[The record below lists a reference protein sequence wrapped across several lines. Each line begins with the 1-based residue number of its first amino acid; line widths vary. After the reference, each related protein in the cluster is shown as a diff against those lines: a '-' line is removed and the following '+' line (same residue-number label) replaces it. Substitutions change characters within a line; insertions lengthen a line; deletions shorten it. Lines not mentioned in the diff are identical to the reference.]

1 MISKHFKALVLILSL
16 SLFIDSTGFAEYK
29 SCTKKYSVL
38 GDGQK
43 EIYSQFDKYDIFHDI
58 ESTEH
63 SGTIISQK
71 YISSQDKKELPESVQ
86 EIAGQEI
93 LDYFNDKKYS
103 IMEYSPKSWQEKD
116 KRYKR
121 SPNIDLKNQSL
132 SPPITTELP
141 FDSKLYLSGRKL
153 IGFTHTSRVYDKEET
168 GKRKNN
174 STFKMDQELQMRVLG
189 SIEERVNVNIDYD
202 DTVGKKD
209 ISLIYKG
216 KRGEVVK
223 EAAFGDISV
232 CMPDTEF
239 TGYKKELFGLKV
251 DTEYK
256 GFDLNVFFSKTKG
269 LSEVKRFTGS
279 TQLERRT
286 IADTAY
292 VKLKYYSLLANSEV
306 RTIKNG
312 SVKVY
317 IDYQKN
323 DPKYNFSYPT
333 GVLLT
338 DINNT
343 AGFNY
348 RGNFVTLV
356 QGQDFIVDYTT
367 GMLGFKT
374 TLAGNYVVAVSYDFS
389 DGTSLPVP
397 AIIKDENNIAGI
409 TTELKTV
416 YDLGNLKIVH
426 DNARGNFL
434 LAIKDLNNA
443 VPAIIDG
450 GIPVPFYPSD
460 ITVDFENGYF
470 KLNNRLH
477 NSLYNTGEH
486 KYNFLIEYQ
495 YTIKILN
502 LRPGIVP
509 RSERVIVDGNT
520 LKNGDDYIIDYDIG
534 ILTIKNDEVIKEN
547 SVMDISYDYSIF
559 GAGNETSLVGT
570 NTRFKVIDNFSV
582 GASILHNFTAK
593 AKELPDIKNTPTSLT
608 ISECDAKITDLDID
622 LLNMRL
628 NGGTEYALSSYN
640 SNSSGKALIDSMDNS
655 VREHM
660 ASMLAENWFHS
671 ATGDPTV
678 RRDLRDLSWRSYEIN
693 LRDIDPFLE
702 INDGEK
708 QIVLD
713 IDYDVRVS
721 SEIAFSQKL
730 CSGWEAIDYS
740 RKLYVDIW
748 INDPNSYSHDVVIE
762 YASCINEDSD
772 GCGELDTEDT
782 DNTGVLSPWK
792 DIGRPYH
799 NRDGTVS
806 LIGAH
811 NGKLDSEDINGN
823 GILDTKD
830 EVAASFSLSDS
841 SATVINSTSNGWRQL
856 RIPIDI
862 NKNNRDIWRN
872 IRILRV
878 KICQTRGLTGNQGRL
893 TIGKISI
900 SGNRWE
906 KAGLN
911 LNDFNISSIGRFDVN
926 YKSLINNRYYLD
938 LYGIEDTVKKDERAL
953 KIEYTASGAQEQFLA
968 KSVYLGEALDLSK
981 YESLRFM
988 VYAKPKNEY
997 TALGDVIIFRAGG
1010 NDDNYFEYRT
1020 AVTNDACWQD
1030 WNLIVINQNGIGRNA
1045 YWSTSDPNAEIIV
1058 HGTPSL
1064 DTISQF
1070 VIGVESSDIGN
1081 KRQVWFNEIH
1091 VIGSKL
1097 TNGSAWKF
1105 GGDLQWR
1112 GNDLLGTITVGS
1124 SKKTIDRDFR
1134 NITAGVY
1141 NRDFTEENAYFDF
1154 EGLKTN
1160 SPATKLFPL
1169 KTGVSR
1175 IETIT
1180 PRVSDNKSNLVS
1192 LNEEGRVIKYC
1203 GYAETDLGSGIRFPK
1218 IGLKYDRSIID
1229 MSKIKRLEDKETLSG
1244 AFVYNIP
1251 VNLIIFPVSIS
1262 ADAKTSRSY
1271 FKIYPE
1277 IPIELSKEFLGLDK
1291 IRQYLDIS
1299 DYHTLEQ
1306 SNILALKCPFKFT
1319 KGITFS
1325 PGYTINI
1332 VREKNRDFST
1342 NIEYDKSLNQ
1352 GVGASLVLGL
1362 ADWFSPA
1369 VIYSINTKE
1378 NYNVRTS
1385 TNSEALLIIPG
1396 QKKYIERNGVGEISW
1411 NLNAYDITSFRFL
1424 KTLSFSSYYKLQ
1436 DSDSYNNVDKN
1447 FKSIGWTSEK
1457 LWVRDNHLMDIQPF
1471 YSLNSYTVK
1480 TILNRSDIRF
1490 TGKYVPFEAFSFKG
1504 FFTPL
1509 NSLSANCTYTQ
1520 GNEKSYKTG
1529 TSNKICAIIWPD
1541 IILGIS
1547 NVDKFFNPIHI
1558 FGDTQLNLKYNNR
1571 SVVSYNVSYIDSI
1584 MRGLDY
1590 RFKLLNLFDLYLALE
1605 NTKSEEVSYS
1615 TFKTLFDSYA
1625 NKYVFQSALGLGRWR
1640 FSLRYENDD
1649 YWQKNASG
1657 KYSSNVHKHSY
1668 VGQINTDLLFISGI
1682 KLPLIAKA
1690 IPLRNRMIFISNLK
1704 YIDQKSDINVE
1715 KDNNINYGISA
1726 NADYEISKY
1735 FRFIAGLSYERF
1747 EFRYNNDLNY
1757 YDLTV
1762 ISKLTI
1768 QF

>member
-1 MISKHFKALVLILSL
+1 MIAKNFKALVLILSL
-16 SLFIDSTGFAEYK
+16 SLFINSAGFAEYK
-29 SCTKKYSVL
+29 PYAKKYSVL
-38 GDGQK
+38 GNSQK
-43 EIYSQFDKYDIFHDI
+43 EIYSQLDEYDIFHDI
-58 ESTEH
+58 ESTES
-63 SGTIISQK
+63 SGTIISQ
-71 YISSQDKKELPESVQ
+71 DKEELPESVQ

-93 LDYFNDKKYS
+93 LNYFNDKKYS
-103 IMEYSPKSWQEKD
+103 TMEYSHKSWLEKD
-116 KRYKR
+116 KRYER
-121 SPNIDLKNQSL
+121 SPNTDLENQSL
-132 SPPITTELP
+132 PPPITTDLP
-141 FDSKLYLSGRKL
+141 FDSKLSLSGRKL
-153 IGFTHTSRVYDKEET
+153 IGLSHTSRVYDKEEA

-174 STFKMDQELQMRVLG
+174 STFKMEQELQMKVLG
-189 SIEERVNVNIDYD
+189 SIGERLNVNIDYD

-216 KRGEVVK
+216 KRGELVK
-223 EAAFGDISV
+223 EAAFGDISI
-232 CMPDTEF
+232 CMPATEF

-256 GFDLNVFFSKTKG
+256 GFGLNGFFSKTKG

-279 TQLERRT
+279 TQLERKI

-292 VKLKYYSLLANSEV
+292 VKLRYYSLLANGEV

-343 AGFNY
+343 ARFNY
-348 RGNFVTLV
+348 TGNFVTLV

-374 TLAGNYVVAVSYDFS
+374 TLVGNYVVAVSYDFS
-389 DGTSLPVP
+389 DGTSLPDP
-397 AIIKDENNIAGI
+397 AIIKDENNTAGI

-416 YDLGNLKIVH
+416 YDLGNLKIVR
-426 DNARGNFL
+426 DNGRGNFL
-434 LAIKDLNNA
+434 LEIKDLNDS

-450 GIPVPFYPSD
+450 GIPVASYPSD

-477 NSLYNTGEH
+477 NSLYSSGEH
-486 KYNFLIEYQ
+486 KYNFLTEYQ

-509 RSERVIVDGNT
+509 RSEKIIVDGNT

-547 SVMDISYDYSIF
+547 SVMDVSYDYSIF
-559 GAGNETSLVGT
+559 GAGNETSLVGA

-582 GASILHNFTAK
+582 GASIIHNFTAK
-593 AKELPDIKNTPTSLT
+593 GKELPDIKNTPTNLT

-628 NGGTEYALSSYN
+628 NGGVEYALSSYN
-640 SNSSGKALIDSMDNS
+640 SNTAGKALIDSMDNS
-655 VREHM
+655 VREDM
-660 ASMLAENWFHS
+660 ANMLEENWFHS
-671 ATGDPTV
+671 ATGYPTV
-678 RRDLRDLSWRSYEIN
+678 RRNLRDLSWRSYEIN

-702 INDGEK
+702 INDGER

-713 IDYDVRVS
+713 VDYDVRVS

-730 CSGWEAIDYS
+730 CSGWEGIDYS
-740 RKLYVDIW
+740 KKLYVDIW

-782 DNTGVLSPWK
+782 DNTGILSPWK
-792 DIGRPYH
+792 DTGRPYH

-806 LIGAH
+806 LIGAY
-811 NGKLDSEDINGN
+811 NGKLDTEDINGN
-823 GILDTKD
+823 GILDMED
-830 EVAASFSLSDS
+830 EVAESFSLSDPS
-841 SATVINSTSNGWRQL
+841 VTVINTNLNGWRQL

-862 NKNNRDIWRN
+862 NNNNRDIWRN

-893 TIGKISI
+893 SIGKISI

-938 LYGIEDTVKKDERAL
+938 LYGIENTVKKDERAL
-953 KIEYTASGAQEQFLA
+953 KIEYTALGSQEQFLA

-988 VYAKPKNEY
+988 VYAKPGNEY
-997 TALGDVIIFRAGG
+997 AALGDVIIFRAGG
-1010 NDDNYFEYRT
+1010 NDDNYFEYRV

-1030 WNLIVINQNGIGRNA
+1030 WNLIVINQNAIGTNA

-1058 HGTPSL
+1058 HGNPSL

-1070 VIGVESSDIGN
+1070 VVGVESSDIGN

-1091 VIGSKL
+1091 VTGTKL
-1097 TNGSAWKF
+1097 TNGSGWKS

-1112 GNDLLGTITVGS
+1112 GNDVLGTITVGA

-1160 SPATKLFPL
+1160 SPAKIFPL
-1169 KTGVSR
+1169 KTGISR
-1175 IETIT
+1175 VETIT
-1180 PRVSDNKSNLVS
+1180 PRVSENKSNLVS
-1192 LNEEGRVIKYC
+1192 LNEDGRVIKYC
-1203 GYAETDLGSGIRFPK
+1203 GYAETDLRPGIRFPK

-1229 MSKIKRLEDKETLSG
+1229 TSKIKRLEDKETLSG
-1244 AFVYNIP
+1244 AFVYNVP
-1251 VNLIIFPVSIS
+1251 VNLIIFPVNIS

-1277 IPIELSKEFLGLDK
+1277 IPIEVSKEFLGVDK

-1299 DYHTLEQ
+1299 NYHTLEQ

-1332 VREKNRDFST
+1332 VREKNRDFPIG
-1342 NIEYDKSLNQ
+1342 IEYDKSLNQ

-1369 VIYSINTKE
+1369 LTYSINTKE

-1385 TNSEALLIIPG
+1385 TNSETLIIPG
-1396 QKKYIERNGVGEISW
+1396 QKKYIERNGIGEVSW
-1411 NLNAYDITSFRFL
+1411 NLNVYDITSFRLL

-1436 DSDSYNNVDKN
+1436 DLDSYDNVDKN
-1447 FKSIGWTSEK
+1447 FKSIGWTSKK
-1457 LWVRDNHLMDIQPF
+1457 LWVRDNPLMDIQPF
-1471 YSLNSYTVK
+1471 YSSNTYTVK
-1480 TILNRSDIRF
+1480 TILNRNDIRF
-1490 TGKYVPFEAFSFKG
+1490 TGKYMPFEAFSFRG
-1504 FFTPL
+1504 FFAPL

-1529 TSNKICAIIWPD
+1529 TNNKICTIIWPD

-1547 NVDKFFNPIHI
+1547 NVDKFFYQMHI
-1558 FGDTQLNLKYNNR
+1558 FDDTQLNLKYNNK
-1571 SVVSYNVSYIDSI
+1571 SVVAYNVSYIDSI

-1590 RFKLLNLFDLYLALE
+1590 RFKFLKIFDLYLALE
-1605 NTKSEEVSYS
+1605 NTKSEELSYS
-1615 TFKTLFDSYA
+1615 TLKTLFDSCA
-1625 NKYVFQSALGLGRWR
+1625 NKHVFQSALGLGRWR
-1640 FSLRYENDD
+1640 FSLRYENEER
-1649 YWQKNASG
+1649 WQKNASG
-1657 KYSSNVHKHSY
+1657 KYSSNVCKHSY
-1668 VGQINTDLLFISGI
+1668 VGQINADLLFTSGI
-1682 KLPLIAKA
+1682 RLPLIAKA
-1690 IPLRNRMIFISNLK
+1690 IPLKNRMIFISNLK
-1704 YIDQKSDINVE
+1704 YIDQKSDVNVE
-1715 KDNNINYGISA
+1715 KDNNINYGIAA

-1735 FRFIAGLSYERF
+1735 FRFIAGLSYDRF

-1757 YDLTV
+1757 YDFTV
-1762 ISKLTI
+1762 IARLTI